1 MHFTQPDSTLA
12 MPSELPGNHVIARQ
26 SHEAT
31 LRALE
36 AGSDAVGREARL
48 RAEAVAHECAD
59 CVWEDSPPQDCVDE
73 AVMESF
79 PASDPPAFTC
89 CHA

>member
-1 MHFTQPDSTLA
+1 MQNTLPDSTLA
-12 MPSELPGNHVIARQ
+12 MPWELPGNHVIARL

-31 LRALE
+31 VRALE

-48 RAEAVAHECAD
+48 RAEVVAHECAD
-59 CVWEDSPPQDCVDE
+59 CVWDESPPQDCLDE
-73 AVMESF
+73 ALMESF
-79 PASDPPAFTC
+79 PASDPPALTC